1 MLNNVKQFYTML
13 YNVIQCTMLYN
24 VMQIQCY
31 TTLYDVIQCYKMLYL
46 KPAPSMFECT
56 QQNRNECSLE
66 CTSLI
71 LNGLSDPSGSCDW
84 RISADEITRS
94 KINVK

>member
-1 MLNNVKQFYTML
+1 MQIQCYTML
-13 YNVIQCTMLYN
+13 YNVIQCYTMLYNVIQCNANTMLYN
-24 VMQIQCY
+24 VMQ
-31 TTLYDVIQCYKMLYL
+31 IQCYKMLYL

-71 LNGLSDPSGSCDW
+71 LTGLSDPLGSCDW